1 MKSFWENMR
10 LSDLAQLILDASDSG
25 IKLYD
30 WQRKWIDDE
39 SRFRVMLKSRAV
51 GGSFLIA
58 LESFLWSLLKPNSLT
73 LLMSYSQDQSLEL
86 FRKVRE
92 HIERWSGIRIKAFGE
107 TYTLTINKMLKTEIE
122 FGNGSRIISL
132 PNNPDRARGYRAD
145 FFYLDEAAMFRDD
158 FALRSAIMPTLI
170 GKGGRLSMISTP
182 KGKRGW
188 FWEAYQAGEKKE
200 KWSLHK
206 VHYTQA
212 PHITKEDI
220 EAMKAGMP
228 PLEWEQEMELKFLDE
243 LNALFPYDLILSCT
257 IQDEP
262 YPYIVPG
269 KTKTENPIYVGIDFG
284 RYRDSTVIIALEKL
298 EDETMRVV
306 FIKEFLGESMV
317 YQREYISKLI
327 DALSPIQVL
336 IDKTGLGIPMYDFL
350 SQQYPNVEGVTFTAT
365 RKEAM
370 ILNLYNY
377 MKARRLIMPAD
388 CEELIW
394 QLRQFQR
401 IQTPSGSVKYE
412 APPNTHDD
420 YVIALA
426 LAVYAATQFR
436 EGIEVEEVW
445 KW

>member
-1 MKSFWENMR
+1 MK

-58 LESFLWSLLKPNSLT
+58 LESFLWSLLKPNST
-73 LLMSYSQDQSLEL
+73 ILLISYSMRQSLEL
-86 FRKVRE
+86 FRKVKE
-92 HIERWSGIRIKAFGE
+92 HINKWKGIQIKYQGE
-107 TYTLTINKMLKTEIE
+107 TYSFTATLSETKTQVE
-122 FGNGSRIISL
+122 FQNNSRIVSL
-132 PNNPDRARGYRAD
+132 PNNPDAVRGYRAD
-145 FFYLDEAAMFRDD
+145 HVYVDEAAMFKND
-158 FALRSAIMPTLI
+158 FEIKSAIIPCI
-170 GKGGRLSMISTP
+170 AGRNGRLSLISTP

-188 FWEAYQAGEKKE
+188 FYEA
-200 KWSLHK
+200 WSSPTFSKHK
-206 VHYTQA
+206 VHYSQA
-212 PHITKEDI
+212 PHITKEDL
-220 EAMKAGMP
+220 EGMRASMTE
-228 PLEWEQEMELKFLDE
+228 LEWAQEMEMEFLDE
-243 LNALFPYDLILSCT
+243 LNALFPYEMIMSCT
-257 IQDEP
+257 IQDKP

-269 KTKTENPIYVGIDFG
+269 KSKIENPIYIGIDFG

-350 SQQYPNVEGVTFTAT
+350 SQQYPNVEGVTFTAS

-388 CEELIW
+388 CEELIR

-412 APPNTHDD
+412 APPNAHDD

-426 LAVYAATQFR
+426 LAVYAATQFQ
-436 EGIEVEEVW
+436 EKLEIEEVW